1 MNSLIVRLLD
11 GSVLRQMAVAAV
23 LCLTSLALRAYEV
36 SVGTVVANPRRRVAV
51 PVRFDTVRGAS
62 YAGVKVTYDPQVL
75 VFLKAQEGALT
86 QTLSDDYVVWGDEKG
101 GAVSVTAFAKNDV
114 SEDVGGLLT
123 TLIFEVRE
131 GTEGLYSDLA
141 VADVQVGE
149 RTGVKDLTIDN
160 PIRTKGGMV
169 RVMATTASV
178 TRLENEQVIGA
189 DVTLGAVDFKAG
201 DGIQASGN
209 QTPVVISGTV
219 TVESSIAV
227 LPPVDG
233 WASGRYE
240 LLKTSAT
247 GLTLVLTDAPEGTTL
262 GCATADGVTTYFA
275 DVTVAGEIEVV
286 CEDEALSAAAKSQ
299 IRQSMEAAG
308 VALAGVKRIAVKGPE
323 GSVAVIADLG
333 IAPAAAGAVDATGTL
348 NVTYSMPTVAITAFD
363 PQTGGV
369 KIKVVP
375 GAGNRIVSE
384 LATGYVHV
392 YGTSNLAE
400 KMKYISKVGF
410 DLTPYLKPD
419 TKGEAV
425 LQVELGTH
433 TFLKVRV
440 ESVEKAEGATE

>member
-1 MNSLIVRLLD
+1 MNSLIVRLFD
-11 GSVLRQMAVAAV
+11 CSILRRCAVASV
-23 LCLTSLALRAYEV
+23 LCLMSFVLHGYEV
-36 SVGTVVANPRRRVAV
+36 SVDTVVANPGRRVAV
-51 PVRFDTVRGAS
+51 PVRFDTVKGVS
-62 YAGVKVTYDPQVL
+62 YAGVKVTYDPQAL

-86 QTLSDDYVVWGDEKG
+86 EILSDDYVVWGDERG

-114 SEDVGGLLT
+114 SEDVGGVLA

-149 RTGVKDLTIDN
+149 RTGVKDITVNN

-178 TRLENEQVIGA
+178 ARLENEQVIGA

-209 QTPVVISGTV
+209 QTPVAVGAV
-219 TVESSIAV
+219 TVESTIAV
-227 LPPVDG
+227 QPPVDG

-240 LLKTSAT
+240 LLKTSTT

-262 GCATADGVTTYFA
+262 GNATAEGVTTYFA
-275 DVTVAGEIEVV
+275 DVTVAGEVEVV
-286 CEDEALSAAAKSQ
+286 CEGETLSAAAKSQ
-299 IRQSMEAAG
+299 IRQAMDAAG
-308 VALAGVKRIAVKGPE
+308 VALTGVKRIVVNGPD

-333 IAPAAAGAVDATGTL
+333 IAPTVLGAVDATGTL
-348 NVTYSMPTVAITAFD
+348 NVSYSMPTITITAFN
-363 PQTGGV
+363 PQTGIV

-375 GAGNRIVSE
+375 GEGNEIVSE

-392 YGTSNLAE
+392 YGTANLDE

-410 DLTPYLKPD
+410 DLTPYLRPD

-433 TFLKVRV
+433 SFLKVKV
-440 ESVEKAEGATE
+440 EPVEKSEGATE

>member
-1 MNSLIVRLLD
+1 MNCLIVRLFDCL
-11 GSVLRQMAVAAV
+11 GLRQCVVAVV
-23 LCLTSLALRAYEV
+23 LCLMSAVLHGYEV
-36 SVGTVVANPRRRVAV
+36 TVDTVVANPGRRVAV
-51 PVRFDTVRGAS
+51 PVRFDTVKGAS

-75 VFLKAQEGALT
+75 VFLKAQEGNLAK
-86 QTLSDDYVVWGDEKG
+86 TLSDDYVVWGDEKG

-149 RTGVKDLTIDN
+149 RTGVKDLTVAN
-160 PIRTKGGMV
+160 PVRTRGGMV

-178 TRLENEQVIGA
+178 ARLENEQVIGA
-189 DVTLGAVDFKAG
+189 DVTLGAVVFKSG

-209 QTPVVISGTV
+209 QTPVVVGSV
-219 TVESSIAV
+219 TAESAIAV
-227 LPPVDG
+227 QPPVDG

-240 LLKTSAT
+240 LLKTSTA

-262 GCATADGVTTYFA
+262 GCATAEGVTTYFA
-275 DVTVAGEIEVV
+275 DVTVAGEVEVV
-286 CEDEALSAAAKSQ
+286 CGGETLSAAAKSQ
-299 IRQSMEAAG
+299 VRQAMDAAG
-308 VALAGVKRIAVKGPE
+308 VALTGVKRIAVNGPE

-333 IAPAAAGAVDATGTL
+333 IAPAVAGAVDANGIL
-348 NVTYSMPTVAITAFD
+348 NVTYSMPTITITAFD
-363 PQTGGV
+363 PLTGVV

-375 GAGNRIVSE
+375 GAGNKIVSE

-410 DLTPYLKPD
+410 DLTPYLKHD

-433 TFLKVRV
+433 TFLKIKV
-440 ESVEKAEGATE
+440 EPVEKAEGATE